1 MPRGGQRPVAE
12 GFRGNDLVVASNGN
26 IYVTFPGWNGSDPSQ
41 VILHPAKWREGGRR
55 YRPPL
60 LERHHHV
67 ARPDAALCRRTRR
80 TRWVYSYQIQPDG
93 TLKHKQKFYWLHV
106 SDSDDDSMA
115 DGLDVD
121 RDGRLYVATRF
132 GVQICDQAGKVQAIL
147 PTPNRQDLEYL
158 HWWGELRYPL
168 CNVR

>member
-1 MPRGGQRPVAE
+1 VILIRPNGE
-12 GFRGNDLVVASNGN
+12 KVVVDTGLRFSNG
-26 IYVTFPGWNGSDPSQ
+26 ITMSPDQTLLYVADT
-41 VILHPAKWREGGRR
+41 
-55 YRPPL
+55 
-60 LERHHHV
+60 
-67 ARPDAALCRRTRR
+67 RTH
-80 TRWVYSYQIQPDG
+80 WVYSYQIQPDG

-147 PTPNRQDLEYL
+147 PTPNRKISNISIGGANFDILYATC
-158 HWWGELRYPL
+158 GDKVYGAS
-168 CNVR
+168 